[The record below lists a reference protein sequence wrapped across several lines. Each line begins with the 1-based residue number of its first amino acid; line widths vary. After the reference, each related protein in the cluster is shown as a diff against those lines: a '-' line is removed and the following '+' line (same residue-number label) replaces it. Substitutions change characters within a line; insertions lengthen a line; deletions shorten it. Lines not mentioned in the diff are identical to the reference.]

1 MLQRPFGS
9 WMQRWLHRSARRDL
23 SSLLATVCALL
34 LMLLLVPSQVAA
46 QEGAP
51 NSAIALTIERC
62 ERSPFDVD
70 EYERVLAVEL
80 RVLNA
85 QATDATSDRRLIV
98 RSPGCNHE
106 LEVRLEEGERSSSEL
121 VRASDYAGVGQPR
134 ALALAT
140 IETLRV
146 LATRLQAS
154 APPPA
159 DVPAAAAP
167 PPTPEQ
173 PAAPVPEPRSA
184 PEPEPALAPEPVPS
198 DPASLELYAGIG
210 GGLFDTLDWQAELGG
225 AVALTRAWWLETELA
240 FGQASDDS
248 ALGSVDASA
257 FTLAAS
263 LELRLRLAGPFE
275 LSIGAGARG
284 GAAWASAD
292 SALPLLP
299 DVDQKSALAPVLL
312 AFAELG
318 IALEVADGLHVGL
331 VIEPGL
337 AIEAAHFLGPSGATV
352 EAEDAASASQPR
364 VDVLG
369 HGVYGSLTLG
379 YRF

>member
-1 MLQRPFGS
+1 MLQTPFGS
-9 WMQRWLHRSARRDL
+9 RMQRWLHKSARHDL
-23 SSLLATVCALL
+23 GSWLGTVCALL
-34 LMLLLVPSQVAA
+34 LIAAARVAA
-46 QEGAP
+46 QEDAP
-51 NSAIALTIERC
+51 KPTIALTIERC
-62 ERSPFDVD
+62 EGLLFDAE

-98 RSPGCNHE
+98 RSPGCNYE
-106 LEVRLEEGERSSSEL
+106 LEVRLEEGDRSSSEL
-121 VRASDYAGVGQPR
+121 LRASDYVGVGQPR

-140 IETLRV
+140 IEMIRV
-146 LATRLQAS
+146 LSTRLQAT
-154 APPPA
+154 
-159 DVPAAAAP
+159 AASLPDGAAP
-167 PPTPEQ
+167 AREP
-173 PAAPVPEPRSA
+173 PAAPASEPAPAPEPAEPSA
-184 PEPEPALAPEPVPS
+184 PELGG
-198 DPASLELYAGIG
+198 ASFELYAGIG

-225 AVALTRAWWLETELA
+225 AVAITRAWWLETELA
-240 FGQASDDS
+240 FGQASDES

-275 LSIGAGARG
+275 LSIGAGLRG
-284 GAAWASAD
+284 GAAWASAS

-299 DVDQKSALAPVLL
+299 NAQQESALAPVLL
-312 AFAELG
+312 AFADLG
-318 IALEVADGLHVGL
+318 VALEVTDGLYVGL

-337 AIEAAHFLGPSGATV
+337 AVEAAHFLGPSGTAV
-352 EAEDAASASQPR
+352 EAEGAASATQPR